1 MTLRNR
7 PVVIAVQ
14 HAGASTLEAISPVL
28 STSGVS
34 EPPAGRAGMRRRS
47 PIYSLVR
54 DKVAPAG
61 LACATNGVILEF
73 PASRQASGEFTEPDQ
88 LPPGDVAGFLTC
100 GMSRRPNLLKLKA
113 DVSFRLERGQDMR
126 VKVKHNTVQEQVLT
140 LNRHLRDLRTVAS
153 KLRTAY
159 DPVAAVRSHRRK
171 ASRQPNGASLF
182 QACPTTSGIIGLRAS
197 NVLLMPTARSI
208 VGWPTLCLST
218 PVNPLPSAI
227 MMPPAII

>member
-1 MTLRNR
+1 VSPGKQQPAVLVVMTLRNR

-14 HAGASTLEAISPVL
+14 HAGASTLDAISPVL

-88 LPPGDVAGFLTC
+88 LPPGERC
-100 GMSRRPNLLKLKA
+100 GVLNVRHIQASE
-113 DVSFRLERGQDMR
+113 SLEAQG
-126 VKVKHNTVQEQVLT
+126 
-140 LNRHLRDLRTVAS
+140 
-153 KLRTAY
+153 
-159 DPVAAVRSHRRK
+159 
-171 ASRQPNGASLF
+171 
-182 QACPTTSGIIGLRAS
+182 
-197 NVLLMPTARSI
+197 
-208 VGWPTLCLST
+208 
-218 PVNPLPSAI
+218 
-227 MMPPAII
+227 